1 MRKAYSMVQIQADT
15 GLRGATMTTGGGDWE
30 KCRRNTKD
38 SELHIKREL
47 QKTWEPTLKRVKI
60 MWNLKQH
67 KEQQWVQSKT
77 KERDTEMR
85 MIKIKQKKFYRRVQ
99 RLDRG
104 IEFIPV
110 ETYRNN
116 SEMKDSARL
125 VEEAR
130 TSTAQLNV
138 AKAGRSN

>member
-1 MRKAYSMVQIQADT
+1 
-15 GLRGATMTTGGGDWE
+15 
-30 KCRRNTKD
+30 
-38 SELHIKREL
+38 
-47 QKTWEPTLKRVKI
+47 
-60 MWNLKQH
+60 
-67 KEQQWVQSKT
+67 
-77 KERDTEMR
+77 MR